1 MDRQKKKTK
10 FMRDQESYLRAKSFV
25 MDARKRKEGL
35 SREFLRVPYGLE
47 VMNNAKDTGS
57 VSNS

>member
-1 MDRQKKKTK
+1 MDRKKRKSQ
-10 FMRDQESYLRAKSFV
+10 FMREQESYLRAKCFV
-25 MDARKRKEGL
+25 IDARKRKEGL

-57 VSNS
+57 V